1 MWKNFEAE
9 VKPWKHIRTLIT
21 EEKPNESGRVLF
33 SYHTSKDVRE
43 FTWEKPYE
51 CMKFGNI
58 FVWKSVLIICQR
70 LQGRN
75 ATNVNKEEN
84 LLLAT

>member
-9 VKPWKHIRTLIT
+9 VKPWKHIRTLTT
-21 EEKPNESGRVLF
+21 EEKPYESGRVSF
-33 SYHTSKDVRE
+33 SYHTSKDIRE
-43 FTWEKPYE
+43 FTQEKPYE

-58 FVWKSVLIICQR
+58 FVWKSVLLIQQR

-75 ATNVNKEEN
+75 ATSVTKEEK
-84 LLLAT
+84 LLFAT